1 MINHNQPHACAYV
14 IIFGLFCDD
23 IGFESKYAENG
34 DVRQPYVYQS
44 FAQNDGIIM
53 FHPLSET
60 GFSVGRKIPFRTA

>member
-1 MINHNQPHACAYV
+1 MPAHMSSYSDYSATTSV
-14 IIFGLFCDD
+14 
-23 IGFESKYAENG
+23 FESKYAENG